1 MVLTLPSCMDMEAS
15 TYQLHRATGKQGD
28 SHLLLKYLVLA
39 AVTVNL
45 TGCISGS

>member
-28 SHLLLKYLVLA
+28 SHLLLKCLVLA